1 MIGDRPDDSD
11 DVGGPMGSNG
21 PMPTGGPTPTSGSG
35 PEDSTPDD
43 MADAGS
49 MGSNGL
55 GSTDGPA
62 REPRPMIERLGLAG
76 VAAVLAA
83 LFGGVGLAAWS
94 GGEPFLAVMGGIGCL
109 MTAWVGGMTL
119 FRG

>member
-11 DVGGPMGSNG
+11 DAGGPMGSNG
-21 PMPTGGPTPTSGSG
+21 LGSADGPT
-35 PEDSTPDD
+35 
-43 MADAGS
+43 
-49 MGSNGL
+49 
-55 GSTDGPA
+55 

>member
-1 MIGDRPDDSD
+1 VIGDRPDDSD
-11 DVGGPMGSNG
+11 DVGGNG
-21 PMPTGGPTPTSGSG
+21 SGS
-35 PEDSTPDD
+35 
-43 MADAGS
+43 A
-49 MGSNGL
+49 
-55 GSTDGPA
+55 DGPA

-83 LFGGVGLAAWS
+83 LFGAVGLAAWS

>member
-1 MIGDRPDDSD
+1 MTDDRQEESGEAGADRQ
-11 DVGGPMGSNG
+11 GSAER
-21 PMPTGGPTPTSGSG
+21 
-35 PEDSTPDD
+35 PE
-43 MADAGS
+43 
-49 MGSNGL
+49 
-55 GSTDGPA
+55 
-62 REPRPMIERLGLAG
+62 REPRPMLERLGLAG

-94 GGEPFLAVMGGIGCL
+94 GDEPFLAVMGGIGCL